1 MQQFYRPN
9 GDSTQKRGVLAD
21 IPLPSITDHMDV
33 SEADLDYALEF
44 DQVKPARYGAYNM
57 ADPKAVQSLT
67 GASQARI
74 SQSQDF
80 AKLLRRIERY
90 KEQKA
95 KKMVTLKEKDF
106 FAERAE
112 LDAEK
117 EDEKQLEDQAVA
129 SDEVVKR
136 DYYMNEVLAIAAD
149 YARLLEQNRI
159 AWLR

>member
-1 MQQFYRPN
+1 
-9 GDSTQKRGVLAD
+9 
-21 IPLPSITDHMDV
+21 MDV

-44 DQVKPARYGAYNM
+44 DQVKPARYGVYNL
-57 ADPKAVQSLT
+57 ADPKITQSLNT
-67 GASQARI
+67 VSQARI
-74 SQSQDF
+74 SQSEDF
-80 AKLLRRIERY
+80 QKLLRRIDRY

-95 KKMVTLKEKDF
+95 KKRVTLKEQEF

-149 YARLLEQNRI
+149 YARLLEQNRL
-159 AWLR
+159 AWSR